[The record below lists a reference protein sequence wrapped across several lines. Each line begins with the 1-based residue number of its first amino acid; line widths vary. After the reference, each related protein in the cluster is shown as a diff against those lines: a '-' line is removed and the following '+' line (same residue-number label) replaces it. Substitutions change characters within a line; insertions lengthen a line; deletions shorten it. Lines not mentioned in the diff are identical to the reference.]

1 MFYVIYIIM
10 SHYVFSVRTAEQRIY
25 LCIHNL
31 GMLEKCSSSLIL
43 CYITLYNYYTCIKVN
58 ERFLRFRNS
67 GL

>member
-1 MFYVIYIIM
+1 MLYVIYIIL
-10 SHYVFSVRTAEQRIY
+10 SHYIFFIRTAEQRIY

-31 GMLEKCSSSLIL
+31 GILEKCNSSLI
-43 CYITLYNYYTCIKVN
+43 CYITLYNYYTCIKVD